1 MLGVRVEEDDLGQ
14 VAVEVREILHGLAA
28 VLRTARVSEKS
39 VDNVELVGI
48 ELVDYGHCSLWTG
61 EISLRVTRQLTETIY
76 DARSD
81 IEL

>member
-48 ELVDYGHCSLWTG
+48 ELVDYRHCSLDG
-61 EISLRVTRQLTETIY
+61 QISPRATRKAKETMY
-76 DARSD
+76 DARSG
-81 IEL
+81 IES